1 MQEIRKFLEEGKLVL
16 GSKVVIKKLR
26 NKELEKLYISNNCK
40 QEIKEHITKI
50 AKLGSIEI
58 IELEMTNEELGTY
71 CRKPFHISIVGVL
84 KG

>member
-26 NKELEKLYISNNCK
+26 SKELEKIYISRNCK
-40 QEIKEHITKI
+40 KETEQDITKL

-58 IELEMTNEELGTY
+58 IKVEMTNEELGTY
-71 CRKPFHISIVGVL
+71 CRKPFHISIVGLL